1 MVQLT
6 TEEIIHLFD
15 EQLPALLD
23 ERPDLEPRI
32 YHAFLKTFT
41 RKEEAVALQTELR
54 EFRAET
60 RANFEQVDQRFERVD
75 QRLDALEETLRYEIR
90 QQIGRLGSR
99 WGIYN
104 ESLFRQTIASLVE
117 KSFGVKVKKKV
128 IDGEE
133 FDVLIYNG
141 EHILVE
147 ITARAKSNIQQRLER
162 KQELYIQTTGV
173 CPTRVILA
181 VASIHSQ
188 RAQALRE
195 AGFEVIEPEED
206 LEDW

>member
-6 TEEIIHLFD
+6 TEEIIQLFD

-162 KQELYIQTTGV
+162 KQELYVQTTGV
-173 CPTRVILA
+173 RPARVILA

>member
-6 TEEIIHLFD
+6 TEEIIQLFD

-23 ERPDLEPRI
+23 ERPELEPRI

-41 RKEEAVALQTELR
+41 RKEEAVALQIELR

-60 RANFEQVDQRFERVD
+60 RANFERVD
-75 QRLDALEETLRYEIR
+75 QRLDALEETLRQEIR

-133 FDVLIYNG
+133 FDVLIYDG
-141 EHILVE
+141 QHILVE

-162 KQELYIQTTGV
+162 KQELYIQATGV
-173 CPTRVILA
+173 RPARVILA

-206 LEDW
+206 LEDL